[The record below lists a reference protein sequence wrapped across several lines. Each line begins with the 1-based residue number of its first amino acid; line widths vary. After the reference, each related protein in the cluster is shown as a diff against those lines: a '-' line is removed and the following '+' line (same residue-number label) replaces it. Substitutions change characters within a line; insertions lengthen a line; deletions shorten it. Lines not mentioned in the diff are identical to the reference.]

1 MGRLVRFSFALAL
14 AAMACAIPVSAAG
27 ASTLFGTTT
36 IEGTGD
42 FLTGTHSEAFRYES
56 SIAGT
61 ATGVSIY
68 LTSTSGVKVAL
79 YAESEGKPSAR
90 LATGQVSSNTA
101 NTWVAV
107 PLESSVGIVK
117 GTHYWIALAPKGSK
131 VNFRDKAGGYGVTN
145 YEGNG
150 FPSTWSTTSTYT
162 DGPMSAYVTGEE
174 EVEEPE
180 EGFPCPKG
188 SLTPNGEGVINVTT
202 NNQLVC

>member
-90 LATGQVSSNTA
+90 LERQQSQLPRQSRRLRSDQLRRQRLPKHLEHHLDLYGRADVRLRDRRRRSGRTGRRF
-101 NTWVAV
+101 
-107 PLESSVGIVK
+107 PLSER
-117 GTHYWIALAPKGSK
+117 LADSERGR
-131 VNFRDKAGGYGVTN
+131 RDQRHHEQPAR
-145 YEGNG
+145 
-150 FPSTWSTTSTYT
+150 
-162 DGPMSAYVTGEE
+162 
-174 EVEEPE
+174 
-180 EGFPCPKG
+180 
-188 SLTPNGEGVINVTT
+188 L
-202 NNQLVC
+202 